1 MPTPQLDK
9 TLSDRQDCIHSWIQD
24 APIKVCYLCGY
35 KPPTLSKEAE
45 KITKLV
51 DEIMNRYGKQSY
63 PHPVYGAV
71 YLNDFSVWYNIK
83 ETLIKTFT
91 KEAEIVQSAIEAERN
106 RTNDILQIVKGVTRY
121 VEYPIEQY
129 EYDQLAGKVVVGSNE
144 NPIEMLSKRDVEV
157 FNATSK
163 MIWGKVEKNIEALA
177 EKEL

>member
-1 MPTPQLDK
+1 MK
-9 TLSDRQDCIHSWIQD
+9 T
-24 APIKVCYLCGY
+24 
-35 KPPTLSKEAE
+35 PTLSKETIALRRILAE
-45 KITKLV
+45 STTF
-51 DEIMNRYGKQSY
+51 DEMARKSEIL
-63 PHPVYGAV
+63 
-71 YLNDFSVWYNIK
+71 LNVSVK
-83 ETLIKTFT
+83 
-91 KEAEIVQSAIEAERN
+91 SAIEAERN
-106 RTNDILQIVKGVTRY
+106 RTNDILQILKGVTRY